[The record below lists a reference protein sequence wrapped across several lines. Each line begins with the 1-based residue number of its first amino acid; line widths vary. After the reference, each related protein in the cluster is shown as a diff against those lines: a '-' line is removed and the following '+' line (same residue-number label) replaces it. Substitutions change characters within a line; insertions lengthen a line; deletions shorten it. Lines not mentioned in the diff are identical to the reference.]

1 MTALGS
7 AKHAWQDD
15 RRIAI
20 IDTLMPS
27 RRQPASRLPTLA
39 YKVTRKVA
47 AATVLL
53 LLLQSPAGAANGGYA
68 ALVRQVAPS
77 VVTVQV
83 QELRQ
88 GAGQRAVERAT
99 ADSPDSSAREFVR
112 RMLSGPDGG
121 DSAPGKSA
129 AVLGSGFIIDAA
141 GLIVTNRHVIVG
153 ARSVRVKLADG
164 REVPAQVVGADA
176 TTDIALLRV
185 NAGRLPA
192 LRLSSS
198 DKLSVG
204 DPVIAIGNPFGLGQS
219 VTAGILSA
227 RARVLEQDPLIDFL
241 QTDAAI
247 NMGNSG
253 GPLLSA
259 DGAVVG
265 VTTAIVSPSGGSVG
279 LGFAIPAETI
289 VSVVAEL
296 KAHGRVN
303 RGYLGISVQAMTP
316 ALAQALLGSDTP
328 VGALIT
334 SVDDKG
340 PAAGELAAG
349 DVLLSIAATPVTFPS
364 LGKIAVRLVPG
375 TTVDTSVMRDG
386 SRLTIAVTVG
396 QLPDPPDNPLQSG
409 GPDTWVPN
417 LDLGVANATSEMR
430 KALKAEDEI
439 GGLIVT
445 QLRHDGV
452 GAVAGL
458 KIGDLITHAGTKRLE
473 DVADLAGVSKP
484 SARLP
489 LLLRVVRGGSPGFI
503 AITGN
508 EDR

>member
-1 MTALGS
+1 MNTTRL
-7 AKHAWQDD
+7 
-15 RRIAI
+15 
-20 IDTLMPS
+20 LM
-27 RRQPASRLPTLA
+27 
-39 YKVTRKVA
+39 A
-47 AATVLL
+47 AAAL
-53 LLLQSPAGAANGGYA
+53 AGAATLIGASALWPANAASAATANAGYA

-99 ADSPDSSAREFVR
+99 ADATDSRAREFVR

-121 DSAPGKSA
+121 DTAPGKS
-129 AVLGSGFIIDAA
+129 AVLGSGFIIDAE
-141 GLIVTNRHVIVG
+141 GLIVTNRHVILD
-153 ARSVRVKLADG
+153 ARTVRVKLADG
-164 REVPAQVVGADA
+164 REVPAEIVGADA

-185 NAGRLPA
+185 RAGHLPA
-192 LRLSSS
+192 LRLASS
-198 DKLSVG
+198 DKLAVG

-247 NMGNSG
+247 NVGNSG

-279 LGFAIPAETI
+279 LGFAIPADTI
-289 VSVVAEL
+289 ASVVAEL

-303 RGYLGISVQAMTP
+303 RGYLGITVQEMTP
-316 ALAQALLGSDTP
+316 ALAQALLGSSTAL
-328 VGALIT
+328 GALVT
-334 SVDDKG
+334 TVDPKG

-349 DVLLSIAATPVTFPS
+349 DVLLDIGAKPVTFAS
-364 LGKIAVRLVPG
+364 LGKLAVRLVPG

-386 SRLTIAVTVG
+386 SQLTIAVTVG

-417 LDLGVANATSEMR
+417 LDLGVANATGEMR
-430 KALKAEDEI
+430 KALSAADET

-452 GAVAGL
+452 GAMAGL
-458 KIGDLITHAGTKRLE
+458 KIGDLITHAGTKRMD
-473 DVADLAGVSKP
+473 DVADLAGVSRP
-484 SARLP
+484 SERLP

-503 AITGN
+503 AITGS